1 MKVVHFS
8 EIRAEIISNIRRNM
22 LIPVIGSG
30 FTRGC
35 TSRNGQ
41 TPSGEDYRQY
51 MIDRILD
58 VEPAVSREELEPES
72 FSDISEIYHKYVSPS
87 TQRTY
92 LLDNFTQ
99 VELEEN
105 KKNFLSLPWPY
116 IYTLNI
122 DDAIENESIYKH
134 IVLPNRTI
142 NQKIFDDEK
151 CLIKLHGDIK
161 EIVTYLGTN
170 SEIMTQTQYVKSLR
184 KNEALLSKLRHD
196 GMFENLIFIGCSLD
210 DEIDLM
216 SSLMPDDIQENR
228 VGRYICLTEKPAWIT
243 QTKYERYGI
252 THCIIFDSYDEI
264 YNQLYNV
271 GNEANTISEN
281 ELFEFRCNGAEFVSS
296 DYEENEPYLLFGKNL
311 INSKHVIELPYFFIS
326 RNISRD
332 LMRNLSLKPL
342 QLLIGSRASGK
353 TYTLIDLS
361 NKVRDRDVFFFS
373 TKDRLSEQAFIKLMS
388 QENCL
393 IVIDD
398 GVLTEDQFKNIVL
411 GTDKLQQNSTNIVV
425 AINKNDRELKS
436 ILDLYE
442 AENRIDVHKIGK
454 INLDNVLAKNE
465 LEELNKRL
473 RATNAGIFEDNKSIL
488 DNIVGISKE
497 LVRKNKYTNIKPKF
511 TTQKELAALIVLGT
525 ERKVYSFFATKLDL
539 VPELE
544 AQRRRIEP
552 LMDYESTWSVEKS
565 NGDNSP
571 AKYVLN
577 AEYWLYDQ
585 LQQYAQNRDNY
596 PKIANAYYYII
607 LKIIAHAEYT
617 GQLNKGK
624 NTAYKKYIF
633 FDNINKLFSFDRYS
647 GKQGLAL
654 IREIYEKL
662 NDKLADDPNY
672 MHQRAKC
679 YLKSAYYETNN
690 TTKLDF
696 LKQAYRMVNV
706 ATQEFDRQYAKNQ
719 NEKIAISRDHT
730 KYTQALILCYQ
741 CRVTNYE
748 NVELNTQ
755 TAEKLYEAFKSPA
768 NTYSFAKT
776 DTLNYKRSMENFIF
790 AMASEKTRINR
801 NAYRQI
807 EDLLSVIK

>member
-281 ELFEFRCNGAEFVSS
+281 ELFEFRCSRAEFVSS
-296 DYEENEPYLLFGKNL
+296 DY
-311 INSKHVIELPYFFIS
+311 
-326 RNISRD
+326 
-332 LMRNLSLKPL
+332 
-342 QLLIGSRASGK
+342 
-353 TYTLIDLS
+353 
-361 NKVRDRDVFFFS
+361 
-373 TKDRLSEQAFIKLMS
+373 
-388 QENCL
+388 
-393 IVIDD
+393 
-398 GVLTEDQFKNIVL
+398 
-411 GTDKLQQNSTNIVV
+411 
-425 AINKNDRELKS
+425 
-436 ILDLYE
+436 
-442 AENRIDVHKIGK
+442 
-454 INLDNVLAKNE
+454 
-465 LEELNKRL
+465 
-473 RATNAGIFEDNKSIL
+473 
-488 DNIVGISKE
+488 
-497 LVRKNKYTNIKPKF
+497 
-511 TTQKELAALIVLGT
+511 
-525 ERKVYSFFATKLDL
+525 
-539 VPELE
+539 
-544 AQRRRIEP
+544 
-552 LMDYESTWSVEKS
+552 
-565 NGDNSP
+565 
-571 AKYVLN
+571 
-577 AEYWLYDQ
+577 
-585 LQQYAQNRDNY
+585 
-596 PKIANAYYYII
+596 
-607 LKIIAHAEYT
+607 
-617 GQLNKGK
+617 
-624 NTAYKKYIF
+624 
-633 FDNINKLFSFDRYS
+633 
-647 GKQGLAL
+647 
-654 IREIYEKL
+654 
-662 NDKLADDPNY
+662 
-672 MHQRAKC
+672 
-679 YLKSAYYETNN
+679 
-690 TTKLDF
+690 
-696 LKQAYRMVNV
+696 
-706 ATQEFDRQYAKNQ
+706 
-719 NEKIAISRDHT
+719 
-730 KYTQALILCYQ
+730 
-741 CRVTNYE
+741 
-748 NVELNTQ
+748 
-755 TAEKLYEAFKSPA
+755 
-768 NTYSFAKT
+768 
-776 DTLNYKRSMENFIF
+776 
-790 AMASEKTRINR
+790 
-801 NAYRQI
+801 
-807 EDLLSVIK
+807 